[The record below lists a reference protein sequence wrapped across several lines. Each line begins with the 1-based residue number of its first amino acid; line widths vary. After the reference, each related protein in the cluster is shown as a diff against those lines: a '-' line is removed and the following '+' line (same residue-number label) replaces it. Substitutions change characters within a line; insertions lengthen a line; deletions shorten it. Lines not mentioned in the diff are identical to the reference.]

1 MLDGPA
7 GWRPNAD
14 GAEPAEGLAE
24 GLAVGAGLTEGLAVG
39 AGLVE
44 GADGTDEGATVPA
57 AERVPGVAM
66 PGRTGPGPN
75 ATTAPSATI
84 ALMTPASSA
93 RGTAR
98 RVAIFARGYQYQTP
112 GASRAGTG

>member
-7 GWRPNAD
+7 DGRPNAD
-14 GAEPAEGLAE
+14 GAEPAEGLA
-24 GLAVGAGLTEGLAVG
+24 VGAGLAEGLAVG

-44 GADGTDEGATVPA
+44 GDDGIDEGTTVPA
-57 AERVPGVAM
+57 AERAVGVGT
-66 PGRTGPGPN
+66 PGRTGPGPK

-84 ALMTPASSA
+84 ALMTPASRA

-98 RVAIFARGYQYQTP
+98 RVAMFARGYQYQTP